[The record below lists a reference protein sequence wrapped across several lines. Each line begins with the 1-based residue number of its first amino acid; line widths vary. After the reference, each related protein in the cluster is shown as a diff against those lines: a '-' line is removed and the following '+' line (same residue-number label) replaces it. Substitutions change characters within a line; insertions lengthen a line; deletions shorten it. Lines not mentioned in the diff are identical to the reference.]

1 LIGRFSQPHCF
12 VGGGWWH
19 DPSILAVTGNG
30 LSVEE
35 PRAWDGWWNEKV
47 VELARLSIAQPDA
60 LSVLLTG
67 RGEVRYADLVR
78 RMVKSKGLD
87 FDMTCLKPDSKK
99 EPFKSTM
106 DFKKNLIDAVLL
118 TCTSAE
124 MLTIYE
130 DRSHHV
136 KQFGTF
142 LDTVSRRLSIGYP
155 PRSLNFKVVKVP
167 MVECLLDPA
176 AEVAQVQRMITEHNA
191 AIVAGTAGMAKPMTI
206 TKKVSMVFYDIPASD
221 YRRLL
226 GLLPSAVKSQAQSSG
241 RIIIAIGAVPENELL
256 EMGGVGKAVRFRAI
270 EMGSDGGDITAIQVE
285 PVKGSI
291 KVRPRTTKYPLVV
304 LSLRR
309 GVRPMATKDITNW
322 TRLPSDRQLEF
333 SATLKEQ
340 SRLDIIES
348 LPDADTRVKRENDAP
363 ESDSSAHNGHHRRP
377 SDARDS
383 RNGHRQPANHHSRS
397 YITNGPSS
405 SQWHSP
411 DSRGG
416 GGGDHREYHSPAN
429 RGGYAAPRY
438 QQHPRGSQPTRP
450 AGRGY
455 HGQSANGGPRGY
467 SSSARGG
474 GRGDRG
480 GYRGGI
486 APRGGGVNGRG
497 GGRGGDRGGYAPRG
511 RGGYRSL
518 DDVGAYSGS
527 RDARDSYDY

>member
-1 LIGRFSQPHCF
+1 
-12 VGGGWWH
+12 
-19 DPSILAVTGNG
+19 
-30 LSVEE
+30 
-35 PRAWDGWWNEKV
+35 
-47 VELARLSIAQPDA
+47 
-60 LSVLLTG
+60 
-67 RGEVRYADLVR
+67 
-78 RMVKSKGLD
+78 
-87 FDMTCLKPDSKK
+87 
-99 EPFKSTM
+99 
-106 DFKKNLIDAVLL
+106 
-118 TCTSAE
+118 
-124 MLTIYE
+124 
-130 DRSHHV
+130 
-136 KQFGTF
+136 
-142 LDTVSRRLSIGYP
+142 
-155 PRSLNFKVVKVP
+155 
-167 MVECLLDPA
+167 
-176 AEVAQVQRMITEHNA
+176 
-191 AIVAGTAGMAKPMTI
+191 
-206 TKKVSMVFYDIPASD
+206 MVFYDIPASD

-226 GLLPSAVKSQAQSSG
+226 GLLSSAVKSQAQSSG

-348 LPDADTRVKRENDAP
+348 LPDAETRVKRENDAP

-383 RNGHRQPANHHSRS
+383 RNGHRQPANHHSRG
-397 YITNGPSS
+397 YATNGPSS

-411 DSRGG
+411 ESRGGGG